1 MNILCLTPL
10 LHFAAQG
17 GAGMPVRA
25 GLPVPSEP
33 DSVVLLE
40 HGPLGWPS
48 LVSQVTLGAESPVLL
63 AGRGEA
69 AELSVLVGGVA
80 DPVHARVVPDG
91 GVGGVDEDDL
101 KVLVGRVLVHPVRV
115 ENAEAAALSS
125 DLLLG
130 SGLGVPLGLQLGDT
144 LVDRLSV
151 DDSLGHG
158 PLPSSPSYSR
168 PVDDDA
174 LLGLV
179 AESPG
184 LVRPARSGQPADAA
198 RNDTPSKSIHVDEKE
213 LTRIGYVIHTTKS
226 PSDGA
231 SSPQHGDVVCVS

>member
-1 MNILCLTPL
+1 MNIPCLTPL
-10 LHFAAQG
+10 LHFAARGG
-17 GAGMPVRA
+17 GAGMPVRT
-25 GLPVPSEP
+25 GLPVPPEP
-33 DSVVLLE
+33 DGVVLLE
-40 HGPLGWPS
+40 NGPLGWPS

-63 AGRGEA
+63 ACRGEA
-69 AELSVLVGGVA
+69 TELSVLVGGVA

-91 GVGGVDEDDL
+91 RVGGVDEDDL

-115 ENAEAAALSS
+115 ENAETAALSS

-151 DDSLGHG
+151 NDPLGNG
-158 PLPSSPSYSR
+158 PLAASSPDAR

-179 AESPG
+179 AESAG
-184 LVRPARSGQPADAA
+184 LVGSGGAGQAADA
-198 RNDTPSKSIHVDEKE
+198 
-213 LTRIGYVIHTTKS
+213 
-226 PSDGA
+226 
-231 SSPQHGDVVCVS
+231 